1 MRFVKEYANYQ
12 IGTVKTIARTFPG
25 GWVAENKAKLISEIK
40 GALRA
45 YDRGLIT
52 PTEALREM
60 MRVFEDEYRHT
71 KTEQRSTK

>member
-12 IGTVKTIARTFPG
+12 IRTIKDIARNFPD
-25 GWVAENKAKLISEIK
+25 GWVAENKARLISEIK

-52 PTEALREM
+52 PTEALREI
-60 MRVFEDEYRHT
+60 MRVFEDEHS
-71 KTEQRSTK
+71 TE